1 MMQLLA
7 GIGPLG
13 VPELLIIAF
22 IVVLVF
28 GVGRLPE
35 VGGAIGKS
43 MKEFRKATKDED
55 GADTNS
61 DTSATLPP
69 ASPNDTSA
77 TPPSAA
83 SADTLTPPVAPSAQA
98 DAVFCSECG
107 ARNIRG
113 AKFCAECGKPLAA
126 PVS

>member
-1 MMQLLA
+1 MQLLA
-7 GIGPLG
+7 GLGPLG

-55 GADTNS
+55 GAGANTDASN
-61 DTSATLPP
+61 TLPP
-69 ASPNDTSA
+69 ASPSDTSA
-77 TPPSAA
+77 TPPAAA
-83 SADTLTPPVAPSAQA
+83 SADSLAPPVASSAQA
-98 DAVFCSECG
+98 GAVFCSECG
-107 ARNIRG
+107 ARNLRG
-113 AKFCAECGKPLAA
+113 AKFCAECGKPIGA
-126 PVS
+126 PVG